1 MGNINPNPSDRRM
14 KMYMVILGVILLIA
28 GIGGAA
34 YYGFVPRTRVYGA
47 IGVPVVGIAIAALGA
62 MMQTT
67 SLGATTTGKVTC
79 AKRGDKSGAAGAVN
93 QPANDKHV

>member
-47 IGVPVVGIAIAALGA
+47 IGVAVVGIVIAALGS
-62 MMQTT
+62 MMKTN
-67 SLGATTTGKVTC
+67 SVGDTTTGQITG
-79 AKRGDKSGAAGAVN
+79 AKCGAKYT
-93 QPANDKHV
+93 PAAALTQHTTYK